1 VVYRDGL
8 KPLWPTAIVQIL
20 PSPTNM
26 KDYSNLIILVVIVLV
41 AFGFAWRKGYLL
53 RLTNYVHETR
63 EELRKCTWSTVDELK
78 GSTVLVM
85 ISIILLGTFTSIID
99 FVVINFVRA
108 II

>member
-1 VVYRDGL
+1 
-8 KPLWPTAIVQIL
+8 
-20 PSPTNM
+20 M
-26 KDYSNLIILVVIVLV
+26 KDYLNLIIWFVIVSV

-63 EELRKCTWSTVDELK
+63 EELRKCTWPTVDESK

-99 FVVINFVRA
+99 LVMINFVKA